1 MGRCRRRGQNSEDI
15 NEFNHFQNKSLQF
28 FDFDDEISGLMSKRN
43 DSESD
48 LDTTSEVSLV
58 DEGAVMVLTSED
70 LKNMR

>member
-1 MGRCRRRGQNSEDI
+1 MGRCRRRGQHSEDI